1 MRTLLQDL
9 RFGARVL
16 LKSPGFTAVAVL
28 ALALGVAA
36 NTAIF
41 SVVQAA
47 LIRPL
52 PYRDASRL
60 VTVWEYNFA
69 RNKHQNVISPA
80 NFLDWQEQSKSFE
93 DMAAYSDWHV
103 NLTGGGEPVEVP
115 VQYSTPNLFGILG
128 VRPILGR
135 DFTPDDAKPDAPD
148 VVVLG
153 YGLWQRRFGGDTKVI
168 GQNLNVNGTPAEVI
182 GVMPSGFQWF
192 VRQGSTSD
200 KPAELWSP

>member
-1 MRTLLQDL
+1 MRTLVQDL

-52 PYRDASRL
+52 PYRDAARL
-60 VTVWEYNFA
+60 VTVWEYNFV

-80 NFLDWQEQSKSFE
+80 NFQDWKEQSNSFE

-103 NLTGGGEPVEVP
+103 NLTGGGEPVEVHVP
-115 VQYSTPNLFGILG
+115 VAVCGH
-128 VRPILGR
+128 
-135 DFTPDDAKPDAPD
+135 
-148 VVVLG
+148 VLE
-153 YGLWQRRFGGDTKVI
+153 R
-168 GQNLNVNGTPAEVI
+168 
-182 GVMPSGFQWF
+182 
-192 VRQGSTSD
+192 
-200 KPAELWSP
+200 